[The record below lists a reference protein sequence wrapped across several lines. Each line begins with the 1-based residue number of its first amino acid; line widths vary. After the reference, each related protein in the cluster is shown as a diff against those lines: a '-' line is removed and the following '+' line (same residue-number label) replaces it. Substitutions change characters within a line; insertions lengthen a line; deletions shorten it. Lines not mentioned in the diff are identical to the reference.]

1 MISPLEKARKDPD
14 SMKAKILRVARRV
27 FGEYGFHG
35 TTTRLIAQE
44 TGIDIS
50 TLHYHWGDKANLYEA
65 VILDI
70 TDDLKSELAE
80 VEKIIHG
87 LPLAKRMEIAI
98 DVVTDYLFSCPEISN
113 LILFR
118 YFGKTRHEATVDPS
132 TASKP
137 RSGERGKKSRPSIS
151 LGAVRLSNGSGS
163 TLSTPR
169 APVLRSS
176 ATAEGGEAGGSRR
189 VDLHMP
195 EFVSDI
201 ARSMRLTESSK
212 DVPVEARM
220 KVLAMMNAIHNFIS
234 GEEFF
239 RSLLKLEKEDYVS
252 RVKETLRF
260 ILIPAFVSGKRK
272 PDREEAV
279 IYEDRAGEWLW
290 VNERDR

>member
-14 SMKAKILRVARRV
+14 SMKARILKVARRV

-50 TLHYHWGDKANLYEA
+50 TLHYHWGDKASLYEA

-70 TDDLKSELAE
+70 TDDLKRQLAE

-98 DVVTDYLFSCPEISN
+98 DAVTDYLFACPEVSN

-118 YFGKTRHEATVDPS
+118 YFGKTRHEATLDF
-132 TASKP
+132 
-137 RSGERGKKSRPSIS
+137 
-151 LGAVRLSNGSGS
+151 
-163 TLSTPR
+163 
-169 APVLRSS
+169 
-176 ATAEGGEAGGSRR
+176 
-189 VDLHMP
+189 HMP

-201 ARSMRLTESSK
+201 AISMHLSK
-212 DVPVEARM
+212 NSKNVSVEAKM
-220 KVLAMMNAIHNFIS
+220 KVLAIMNAIHNFIS

-239 RSLLKLEKEDYVS
+239 RFMLKLDKEDYMS

-260 ILIPAFVSGKRK
+260 ILIPAFAPGERM
-272 PDREEAV
+272 PEPREAEV
-279 IYEDRAGEWLW
+279 YEDRPGGWLW
-290 VNERDR
+290 VNEKDR